1 MRKQITTTIDKDILM
16 KTRIL
21 GVQEDLNLNDI
32 IENSLEL
39 WLTLKESISPSE
51 IDDLMKVYNRL
62 PSDGIGNEIK
72 KLLMM
77 RMESIR
83 ELDDFIEKN

>member
-1 MRKQITTTIDKDILM
+1 M
-16 KTRIL
+16 
-21 GVQEDLNLNDI
+21 NDI

-77 RMESIR
+77 RMDSLR
-83 ELDDFIEKN
+83 ELERYFE